1 MHVRMCV
8 CVCMSVRLSL
18 VHQPT
23 FQVDESLSGE
33 SWVPAQLLA
42 GGSAQLTPP
51 SLRKPPFHCC
61 SWATR
66 LSVPPAP
73 CTGPADFNYT
83 LSAEFTGGFPGRRR
97 HLSPDPQLLI
107 SSVDQQGHDETEA
120 CAFSFLYT
128 TWCQRLTF
136 HPWRF
141 GGLRPLSSPALV
153 TNPPL
158 SLAVM

>member
-1 MHVRMCV
+1 MFMCV
-8 CVCMSVRLSL
+8 CVCVRVPLSL
-18 VHQPT
+18 VYQPT
-23 FQVDESLSGE
+23 FQVDESLSGK
-33 SWVPAQLLA
+33 SWIPSQLLA
-42 GGSAQLTPP
+42 GGQAQLTPP
-51 SLRKPPFHCC
+51 SLRKPPP
-61 SWATR
+61 STAAAR
-66 LSVPPAP
+66 LHVCLSGLPPAQ
-73 CTGPADFNYT
+73 ALLT
-83 LSAEFTGGFPGRRR
+83 LITPSPWNSQVASLGGGSTSP
-97 HLSPDPQLLI
+97 PDPQLLI

-136 HPWRF
+136 HPGRF